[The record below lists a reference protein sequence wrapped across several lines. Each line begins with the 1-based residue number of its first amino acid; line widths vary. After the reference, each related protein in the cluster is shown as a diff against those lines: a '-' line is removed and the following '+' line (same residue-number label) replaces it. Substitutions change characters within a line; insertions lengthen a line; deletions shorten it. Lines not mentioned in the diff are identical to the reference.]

1 MLDDPSTAVKVT
13 PTTAGLARLMSVVA
27 GAAVTILWFA
37 LLAHRPLYDPDE
49 GRYAEIPREM
59 ATGGDWV
66 VPHLDGLVYLEKPPL
81 QYWLTALTFRCFGL
95 SEFTARLWTGIAG
108 YCSLGLVFFV
118 GYRLWGLRAG
128 LKALLLSM
136 ASSLFVLLGHQLT
149 LDMVLSTCLLACLTC
164 FLMAESE
171 AAARSGSSSRAR
183 TWMLGCWAAMALSVL
198 SKGLIGMLIPGSTL
212 GLYALWQ
219 RDFDVLHRLN
229 IRFGLPLFALI
240 AAPWFVMAARANAAF
255 LQFFFIREHFQRF
268 LTSIENRTE
277 PWWYFAPV
285 LAVGILPWL
294 PQALRALARPFLSSA
309 PHQCFEPARV
319 LWVWCVFVLIF
330 FSASNAKLIPYILPA
345 VPALAL
351 LCAVPAASGESRRDL
366 VLGGM
371 LSLASCLGI
380 LIYASGA
387 WATAGGR
394 ALATQLSPTLVG
406 TATLLALAG
415 LGCTGLVLRNRLDAA
430 LLVLCCGWFLASATV
445 LVAANSVQQFFSAKD
460 AAIALRA
467 AAPQTSAVF
476 SVRTYEQ
483 SFTFY
488 WGRPVVLVDY
498 RDEFTL
504 GLTQDPDR
512 GIATLVQFSDRWR
525 SLNDAYAIMQPRTRD
540 ALLAQG
546 LPLREIAHFPNIVL
560 VSRR

>member
-1 MLDDPSTAVKVT
+1 
-13 PTTAGLARLMSVVA
+13 
-27 GAAVTILWFA
+27 
-37 LLAHRPLYDPDE
+37 
-49 GRYAEIPREM
+49 
-59 ATGGDWV
+59 
-66 VPHLDGLVYLEKPPL
+66 
-81 QYWLTALTFRCFGL
+81 
-95 SEFTARLWTGIAG
+95 
-108 YCSLGLVFFV
+108 
-118 GYRLWGLRAG
+118 
-128 LKALLLSM
+128 
-136 ASSLFVLLGHQLT
+136 
-149 LDMVLSTCLLACLTC
+149 
-164 FLMAESE
+164 
-171 AAARSGSSSRAR
+171 
-183 TWMLGCWAAMALSVL
+183 
-198 SKGLIGMLIPGSTL
+198 
-212 GLYALWQ
+212 
-219 RDFDVLHRLN
+219 
-229 IRFGLPLFALI
+229 
-240 AAPWFVMAARANAAF
+240 
-255 LQFFFIREHFQRF
+255 
-268 LTSIENRTE
+268 
-277 PWWYFAPV
+277 
-285 LAVGILPWL
+285 
-294 PQALRALARPFLSSA
+294 
-309 PHQCFEPARV
+309 
-319 LWVWCVFVLIF
+319 
-330 FSASNAKLIPYILPA
+330 
-345 VPALAL
+345 
-351 LCAVPAASGESRRDL
+351 VPAANGETRRDL

-387 WATAGGR
+387 WATADGR

-460 AAIALRA
+460 AAIALRT
-467 AAPQTSAVF
+467 AAPHASAVF

-512 GIATLVQFSDRWR
+512 GIATLAQFCDRWR

-560 VSRR
+560 MSRR

>member
-1 MLDDPSTAVKVT
+1 MIDNPSTAVKAT
-13 PTTAGLARLMSVVA
+13 STTGGLARVMIVVA

-59 ATGGDWV
+59 AAGGDWI
-66 VPHLDGLVYLEKPPL
+66 VPHLNGLVYLEKPPL
-81 QYWLTALTFRCFGL
+81 QYWLTALTFRAFGE

-128 LKALLLSM
+128 LKALLMSM
-136 ASSLFVLLGHQLT
+136 ASTMFVLLGHQLT

-164 FLMAESE
+164 FLMAESA
-171 AAARSGSSSRAR
+171 AAARSDLSSPAR

-198 SKGLIGMLIPGSTL
+198 AKGLIGMLIPGATL

-219 RDFDVLHRLN
+219 RDFGVLRRLN

-240 AAPWFVMAARANAAF
+240 AAPWCVMAARANGAF

-268 LTSIENRTE
+268 LTSIENRSE

-285 LAVGILPWL
+285 LGVGILPWL
-294 PQALRALARPFLSSA
+294 PQALHALALPLRSSA
-309 PHQCFEPARV
+309 PRQCFEPARV

-330 FSASNAKLIPYILPA
+330 FSTSNAKLIPYILPA
-345 VPALAL
+345 VPVLAL
-351 LCAVPAASGESRRDL
+351 LCAVPAANAETRRDL
-366 VLGGM
+366 VIGGM
-371 LSLASCLGI
+371 LSLASCFGI
-380 LIYASGA
+380 LIYASGI
-387 WATAGGR
+387 WATTDGR
-394 ALATQLSPTLVG
+394 ALATQLSPTLIG

-430 LLVLCCGWFLASATV
+430 LAVLCCGWFLAAATV
-445 LVAANSVQQFFSAKD
+445 LVAANSAQRFFSAKD
-460 AAIALRA
+460 AAIALRSV
-467 AAPQTSAVF
+467 APQASAVF

-488 WGRPVVLVDY
+488 WRRPVVLVDY

-512 GIATLVQFSDRWR
+512 GIATLAQFSDRWR
-525 SLNDAYAIMQPRTRD
+525 SLDNAYAIMQPRTRD

>member
-13 PTTAGLARLMSVVA
+13 PATAGLGRLTIVVA
-27 GAAVTILWFA
+27 FAAVTILWFA

-118 GYRLWGLRAG
+118 GYRLWGSRAG
-128 LKALLLSM
+128 LKALSLSM

-171 AAARSGSSSRAR
+171 AAACHRSSRRAR

-198 SKGLIGMLIPGSTL
+198 SKGLIGLLIPGSTL

-219 RDFDVLHRLN
+219 RDFDVLRRLN

-285 LAVGILPWL
+285 LTVGILPWL
-294 PQALRALARPFLSSA
+294 PQALRALARPFRSSA
-309 PHQCFEPARV
+309 RHQCFEPARV

-345 VPALAL
+345 IPALAL
-351 LCAVPAASGESRRDL
+351 LCAVPAANGEARRDL

-387 WATAGGR
+387 WATADGR

-415 LGCTGLVLRNRLDAA
+415 LGCTGLALRNRLDAA

-460 AAIALRA
+460 AAIALRT
-467 AAPQTSAVF
+467 AAPQASAVF

-488 WGRPVVLVDY
+488 WGHPVVLVDY

-504 GLTQDPDR
+504 GLAQDPDR
-512 GIATLVQFSDRWR
+512 GIATLAQFSDRWR
-525 SLNDAYAIMQPRTRD
+525 SLSDAYAIMQPRTRD

>member
-1 MLDDPSTAVKVT
+1 MIDDPPTAVKVT
-13 PTTAGLARLMSVVA
+13 STTRGLSRVIIGVA
-27 GAAVTILWFA
+27 GAVTILWFA

-81 QYWLTALTFRCFGL
+81 QYWLTALTFLFFGQ
-95 SEFTARLWTGIAG
+95 SEFTARLWTGMAG
-108 YCSLGLVFFV
+108 YCSLSLVFFV

-128 LKALLLSM
+128 LKALLLSL

-149 LDMVLSTCLLACLTC
+149 LDMLLSTCLLACLTC
-164 FLMAESE
+164 FLMAELE
-171 AAARSGSSSRAR
+171 AAVPSDSSSRAR
-183 TWMLGCWAAMALSVL
+183 TWMIGCWEEMALSVL
-198 SKGLIGMLIPGSTL
+198 AKGLIGMLIPGSTL

-219 RDFDVLHRLN
+219 RDFGVLRRLN

-240 AAPWFVMAARANAAF
+240 AGPWFVMAARANAAF
-255 LQFFFIREHFQRF
+255 LQFFFIREHIQRF

-294 PQALRALARPFLSSA
+294 PQALRALALPFRSST
-309 PHQCFEPARV
+309 PSPCFEPARV

-330 FSASNAKLIPYILPA
+330 FSTSNAKLIPYILPA
-345 VPALAL
+345 IPVLAL
-351 LCAVPAASGESRRDL
+351 LCAVPAATGESRRDL
-366 VLGGM
+366 VIGGM

-380 LIYASGA
+380 LIYASA
-387 WATAGGR
+387 VWATADSR
-394 ALATQLSPTLVG
+394 ALATQLSSTLFG

-415 LGCTGLVLRNRLDAA
+415 LGCTGLALRNRLDAA
-430 LLVLCCGWFLASATV
+430 LAVLCCGWFLASATV
-445 LVAANSVQQFFSAKD
+445 LVAANSAQRFFSAKD
-460 AAIALRA
+460 AAIVLRTV
-467 AAPQTSAVF
+467 APQASDVF

-488 WGRPVVLVDY
+488 WGHPVVLVDY

-512 GIATLVQFSDRWR
+512 GIATLAQFADRWR
-525 SLNDAYAIMQPRTRD
+525 SLDEAYAIMQPRTRD
-540 ALLAQG
+540 VLLAQD